1 MSPNT
6 QKPTT
11 SITLAGVLP
20 ALALLCALPAGA
32 ALTTTTFNG
41 SVWPR
46 TDAAIGVTGFVIES
60 FENLT
65 LAPGLRIGL
74 VSSPLSS
81 TLPATFNPATDDSAG
96 NVFVGGVW
104 DGSNVLLNQAA
115 NDVPACGY
123 NCGGWG
129 DILIEIAAGTT
140 SVGFSVQQLDGSL
153 SLFAN
158 GSATAF
164 ATLSL
169 GTAGSFRNGYV
180 RIDAT
185 GGDTIQT
192 LLLRSTIAGDG
203 YTLDYLAFAPN
214 VDPVPE
220 PRSTALVLSALV
232 LYTMRNK
239 FRPDR
244 R

>member
-1 MSPNT
+1 MRRHT
-6 QKPTT
+6 ET
-11 SITLAGVLP
+11 SITKITHTSILP
-20 ALALLCALPAGA
+20 ALALVCALPAGA
-32 ALTTTTFNG
+32 ALTTTTFDG

-60 FENLT
+60 FEDLT

-81 TLPATFNPATDDSAG
+81 TLPAAFNPATDDSAG
-96 NVFVGGVW
+96 NVFLGGVW

-129 DILIEIAAGTT
+129 GILIEIAAGTT
-140 SVGFSVQQLDGSL
+140 GIGFSVQQLDGSL

-164 ATLSL
+164 ATLNL
-169 GTAGSFRNGYV
+169 GAAGSFRNGYV

-185 GGDTIQT
+185 GGDTIET
-192 LLLRSTIAGDG
+192 LLLRSAIAGDG
-203 YTLDYLAFAPN
+203 YTIDYLAFAPN

-220 PRSTALVLSALV
+220 PRTTALVLSV
-232 LYTMRNK
+232 LLCWTVLRLYRH
-239 FRPDR
+239 
-244 R
+244 

>member
-1 MSPNT
+1 MRRHTETSIP
-6 QKPTT
+6 
-11 SITLAGVLP
+11 SITLTSILL
-20 ALALLCALPAGA
+20 ALALVCALPAGA
-32 ALTTTTFNG
+32 ALTTTTFDG

-46 TDAAIGVTGFVIES
+46 TDAAVGVTGFNIES
-60 FENLT
+60 FEDLT
-65 LAPGLRIGL
+65 LASGLRIGL
-74 VSSPLSS
+74 VGSPLSS

-96 NVFVGGVW
+96 NVFVGGIW
-104 DGSNVLLNQAA
+104 DGSNVVINQSA

-140 SVGFSVQQLDGSL
+140 SIGFSVQQLDSSL

-169 GTAGSFRNGYV
+169 PSAGSFRNGYV
-180 RIDAT
+180 RVDAT

-192 LLLRSTIAGDG
+192 LLLRPTTVGDG
-203 YTLDYLAFAPN
+203 YSMDYLAFAPS

-220 PRSTALVLSALV
+220 PRATALVLFGLLSWTVRGRLR
-232 LYTMRNK
+232 L
-239 FRPDR
+239 
-244 R
+244 